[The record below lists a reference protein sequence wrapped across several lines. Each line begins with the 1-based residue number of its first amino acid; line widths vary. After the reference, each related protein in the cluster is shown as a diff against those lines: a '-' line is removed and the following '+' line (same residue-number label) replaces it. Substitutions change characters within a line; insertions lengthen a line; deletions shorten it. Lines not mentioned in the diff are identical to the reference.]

1 MSPSTPRSC
10 TGELIL
16 TTTLNT
22 QLSPMGVIL
31 TNVDMFSLHV
41 TIHNANGEFPL
52 RYGQIVR
59 DPGDDGGG
67 ADGDLGQ
74 PRGPGELKR
83 DLQ

>member
-1 MSPSTPRSC
+1 
-10 TGELIL
+10 
-16 TTTLNT
+16 
-22 QLSPMGVIL
+22 MGVIL

-74 PRGPGELKR
+74 PRGPGELK
-83 DLQ
+83 